1 MDNNLLLEKGQGTS
15 FSSLKMVIWEGQKNG
30 KPLIQYNHSWILSAH
45 QSWSCC
51 TSDILHIISVLL
63 CVSKYSV
70 MFQWNLIIHKNI
82 HAVDVSKNWIKK
94 GHLELTCGLVHT
106 KVKLI
111 QMQSKLLCLK
121 PFSMAGTIQ
130 EKGKTCNCQSS
141 RSGESEN
148 DNSENTVG

>member
-1 MDNNLLLEKGQGTS
+1 
-15 FSSLKMVIWEGQKNG
+15 MVN
-30 KPLIQYNHSWILSAH
+30 PYSTTILSAH
-45 QSWSCC
+45 ARKYRKSLSLVAPLI
-51 TSDILHIISVLL
+51 SYILSISVLL